1 MDGAQLRM
9 EPQMRLL
16 AAALLATIAMTG
28 CEKKEIIVRCDNFEI
43 ESGYFK
49 GSRKNSYEEGRGS
62 TVFALRLSRSWSHPG
77 SGERVSAALDGDMGQ
92 YWGDSDGNEYFMQF
106 ETSNLS
112 GSYPHTEYFL
122 YINRTTGKGEFSEHY
137 HVSRDETPKFTEFY
151 LRDCRPAKRAF

>member
-1 MDGAQLRM
+1 
-9 EPQMRLL
+9 MRLL

-43 ESGYFK
+43 ESGYFQ

-62 TVFALRLSRSWSHPG
+62 TVFALTKSASWKST
-77 SGERVSAALDGDMGQ
+77 ERISAALDGDMGH

>member
-1 MDGAQLRM
+1 
-9 EPQMRLL
+9 MRLL

-43 ESGYFK
+43 ESGYFQ

-62 TVFALRLSRSWSHPG
+62 TVFALRKSRSWSHPG
-77 SGERVSAALDGDMGQ
+77 SGERVPAALDGDMGH

-106 ETSNLS
+106 ESSHPNRSFPYTQSI
-112 GSYPHTEYFL
+112 L
-122 YINRTTGKGEFSEHY
+122 YINRTTGEGEFRKHR
-137 HVSRDETPKFTEFY
+137 HVSADETPKFTIFY